1 MNNKYRVWCLRN
13 NCWHPGEGNVPTYY
27 DAALAFSEQV
37 ADTEVREYP
46 TPPAKVEGE
55 WTYKFDDDDN
65 RFYLVKPDGDWIL
78 SLFVDSVDPS
88 SDRMVK
94 NTVDAINTLAAENAR
109 LRAALTDFAEFGCR
123 HDTNPTTRQGVGE
136 QKCREWY
143 TDYIASM
150 DSGVRQRAH
159 TALGGAK

>member
-65 RFYLVKPDGDWIL
+65 RFCLVKPDGDWIL

-88 SDRMVK
+88 SDRMVN

-109 LRAALTDFAEFGCR
+109 LRAALEFATGALKYLSDAGVRFP
-123 HDTNPTTRQGVGE
+123 HDPSAAIVM
-136 QKCREWY
+136 REY
-143 TDYIASM
+143 AAESVKYIAG
-150 DSGVRQRAH
+150 D
-159 TALGGAK
+159 TP